1 MSSETRGRLF
11 IMSAPSGTGKTTLA
25 RRLVAEVAGLKLSRS
40 YTSRALRPGELDGVD
55 YNFISTER
63 FEAMIAAGAFLEWAR
78 VFGDLYGTGVAE
90 TERRLAGGDD
100 VLLVIDVQGA
110 AKVRAS
116 GVSSTGIFV
125 LPPSFK
131 VLEQRLRDRSRES
144 EAQIQRRLAV
154 AREEV
159 AALPDYDYVVV
170 NEDLDQCVGSLR
182 AIVLGE
188 RQAGQSRYNRLQDI

>member
-1 MSSETRGRLF
+1 MSSEGRGRLF
-11 IMSAPSGTGKTTLA
+11 ILSAPSGTGKTTLA
-25 RRLVAEVAGLKLSRS
+25 RRLVTEVPQLKLSRS
-40 YTSRALRPGELDGVD
+40 YTSRAIRPGEQDGVD

-78 VFGDLYGTGVAE
+78 VFGDFYGTGIAE
-90 TERRLAGGDD
+90 TEHLLAGGND

-110 AKVRAS
+110 GKVRAS
-116 GVSSTGIFV
+116 GVPSIGIFV

-144 EAQIQRRLAV
+144 EAQIQRRLSV

-170 NEDLDQCVGSLR
+170 NADLDQCVGGLR
-182 AIVLGE
+182 SIVLGE
-188 RQAGQSRYNRLQDI
+188 RKAGQSRYNRLEDA